1 MSDNNQLF
9 KNTNMA
15 LQRRVLTK
23 NQQKWAKKK
32 ARAIELY
39 EQAKAENNGVAP
51 RGTYMA
57 IAEILKVTDAYVGK
71 VVREYERKGSA
82 DS

>member
-1 MSDNNQLF
+1 MIP
-9 KNTNMA
+9 
-15 LQRRVLTK
+15 QRRVLTK

-39 EQAKAENNGVAP
+39 EQAKTENNGVAP

-57 IAEILKVTDAYVGK
+57 IAEILNVTDAYVGK
-71 VVREYERKGSA
+71 VVREYEREGSA

>member
-1 MSDNNQLF
+1 MIP
-9 KNTNMA
+9 
-15 LQRRVLTK
+15 QRRVLTK

-32 ARAIELY
+32 ARAIE
-39 EQAKAENNGVAP
+39 NNGVAP
-51 RGTYMA
+51 SGTYMA

>member
-1 MSDNNQLF
+1 MIP
-9 KNTNMA
+9 
-15 LQRRVLTK
+15 QRRVLTK

-39 EQAKAENNGVAP
+39 EQSKAENNGGAP
-51 RGTYMA
+51 RGTSIA

-71 VVREYERKGSA
+71 VVREYEREGSA

>member
-15 LQRRVLTK
+15 LQRKVLTK

-39 EQAKAENNGVAP
+39 EQAKTENNGVSP

>member
-39 EQAKAENNGVAP
+39 EQAKTENNGVAP

-71 VVREYERKGSA
+71 VVREYER
-82 DS
+82 

>member
-1 MSDNNQLF
+1 
-9 KNTNMA
+9 
-15 LQRRVLTK
+15 
-23 NQQKWAKKK
+23 
-32 ARAIELY
+32 
-39 EQAKAENNGVAP
+39 
-51 RGTYMA
+51 MA